1 MAGGDAALQL
11 STTGGGTEGGLWGR
25 CPCWQDAVPA
35 ALPLFSVTSALPF
48 LVSVPNAAMLGAVG
62 GLGTC
67 CALQGCGP
75 RGCGRRNVISQWW
88 LRGSGPLSF
97 LAWKN
102 PEWCRGPSCQPQ
114 LRPAGEPAGLGGGG
128 TRFLLPPSCVL
139 CRPFPS
145 SSCRLRVCA
154 CGAGGGGGSSW
165 CSLWGWGQVGG
176 RGVGVTQGRVLER
189 GGNAAFC
196 DSSVFLRSS
205 QSCSPRP
212 SLRAHSPA

>member
-48 LVSVPNAAMLGAVG
+48 LVSVPNAAVLGAVG

-67 CALQGCGP
+67 RALQGCGP

-128 TRFLLPPSCVL
+128 DSLPAPPFLRSVPAFPLQFLQAEGL
-139 CRPFPS
+139 CLWCWWWWGQLLVFAVGLGS
-145 SSCRLRVCA
+145 GW
-154 CGAGGGGGSSW
+154 GAGG
-165 CSLWGWGQVGG
+165 WGHAGPCVGA
-176 RGVGVTQGRVLER
+176 RWECGVL
-189 GGNAAFC
+189 
-196 DSSVFLRSS
+196 
-205 QSCSPRP
+205 
-212 SLRAHSPA
+212 